1 MANLKIEFQKPKL
14 TLCNTNY
21 TPLGILTNKTSTSAH
36 NITLTSKVNE
46 TPYLTFDIPLGG
58 LIDNNSTELLVK
70 HKNDYFVIKDI
81 QLASGDSNSMV
92 VTAEHIACELK
103 GIVVSYFED
112 LIGETPENMWNTVV
126 ANSTMPEVISSR
138 YIFETNIVN
147 TYRYLSGEDEK
158 SVFEHLVD
166 IAEQFEACLLFSTDA
181 NGIIHIKLL
190 YGDINRGKFVR
201 KGKDLKQLSLMF
213 NTESLFTKITP
224 FGATDDDGIELTIMD
239 LNNGKSYLTN
249 YDYYLA
255 KGMTME
261 EILANPLCN
270 QECIYRNTDIV
281 DAEDLLRLG
290 QQELKRLSEPIVSGS
305 IEIIDLGVFEDGLYL
320 SPILCEKIMVI
331 DKDINYSISCKITE
345 IEFTYD
351 NPLESKISISNV
363 VKYNSALKDMIKN
376 NDALGEILTNGL
388 NGRPNLNASKV
399 KGLIDGH
406 IAQLKY
412 SMENS
417 ITDITDA
424 VILFENRIEGS
435 DMFGALALGSRG
447 ILISRELDIV
457 TNQWVWTTALDS
469 HGLSTQVVNAI
480 EINASQI
487 KGDILS
493 SYDNSTW
500 INLNNGEFN
509 FKDKIKFVDNEF
521 RIALNSGGTI
531 EDFVAQYEK
540 DKQNMTNDINDVAQE
555 VTNIK
560 SNIDVVISDG
570 IVTEAEV
577 ASIEKSIMQ
586 LQKEKVDIDTRYT
599 SMVNNSYLDSE
610 LKSELT
616 SSYNNY
622 TKAHRDFVGF
632 IQNIITDRKITERE
646 RADLDTYS
654 SSYNTALATLK
665 TNMDTCLSNIAEN
678 NTAYQIN
685 NLKTQ
690 IDSDFKD
697 VNDRLNTIMDDV
709 GGAVADGIIEEA
721 EVLIIQNSINQLNK
735 EKEDVDMIYNT
746 LYNNND
752 VPTDIKRNLKTKYDE
767 YVAIHRNLITFIN
780 NMVSDKVATESEKAT
795 FNNLSSSYS
804 TKLAEFK
811 NSANLALVMAN
822 KNYTDTQF
830 NVLDG
835 KIEMRVTSTEVNELV
850 NSNLEESKAY
860 SDTLF
865 QECQNQI
872 DGVVETYYQS
882 TDPSLDWTT
891 AELKAKHIGD
901 IWYNTLDKSTYIYV
915 EASISSDGTMG
926 TAWQKLTDAE
936 AEQAYVLASSK
947 AKVFTSTPTTPYKKG
962 DLWVQGSS
970 GDIMK
975 CIYTRTSGNYSSS
988 DWAKASKYTDDT
1000 VANNVASD
1008 LANNYYT
1015 ITETDSAIKVASDNI
1030 TATVSETYTTKNELG
1045 NTLSNYTTKSELT
1058 QTSKDITAKFTSG
1071 GGQNLLKNSDAKNGA
1086 YMWSGNGA
1094 TLTIG
1099 TSGANPFFG
1108 GNEFKSTFPNGLR
1121 YSESIKL
1128 KANTDYVYEG
1138 WIFCHASFS
1147 GHGAMP
1153 LHYWCMNTPD
1163 TPGQSQLEVLD
1174 YRQNVTANV
1183 FNKCY
1188 VHFRTKSGD
1197 VYFTPFVYG
1206 GPDGQMV
1213 AVRQLSLTEGRAE
1226 TAWTPHPSEI
1236 YEGSTVIDAS
1246 GVTVNNGAL
1255 RVKDSSGNIMLEG
1268 DTSGTLYLRKQL
1280 KVGTI
1285 GTFSPS
1291 GVTISG
1297 GNFTVS
1303 GGTAYK
1309 EASIGYSDGSTTSQ
1323 SLYSNGLYGSSSE
1336 TNGSQLFVADS
1347 FYGSNGWTIHEDNS
1361 GNSLQQ
1367 SYRTYSRG
1375 SGIYIQATNTDKFG
1389 NGSFKEVA
1397 RLNHEGLTC
1406 NTITV
1411 KSNGACNNI
1420 LAGDDA
1426 YIGDV
1431 NKSHS
1436 IGIQSSTDRAKGII
1450 YLGNRM
1456 DVFVGCDDGG
1466 GRLTLSSRWMDFI
1479 APQAANFMGNV
1490 VCRDGAE
1497 AGVTGFEAYRGGG
1510 HFRIAPSNNNGAI
1523 AFEQFNSSGTAV
1535 GMRLIADGWYLR
1547 PNGNDGGILG
1557 YSSIRWQEIWCTR
1570 GAFNGSDSKL
1580 KENITPLDNI
1590 TPLGIGEFARLRND
1604 DIVTP
1609 NDLYN
1614 YVKESQSYTFNYKG
1628 TSETMLGIL
1637 ADDIPRN
1644 IFNKIGVMSKTQEE
1658 YEEELKKK
1666 EELTE
1671 ILSRIP
1677 MPLDIESEADSCAIV
1692 EGTGLTYEALKEEVN
1707 KEIEEPMQ
1715 LINAPS
1721 QIAMLQ
1727 TVLSMAINKI
1737 DMLEQENQELKDRLS
1752 LIEEKLG
1759 I

>member
-1 MANLKIEFQKPKL
+1 MSKFKIEFQKPKL

-21 TPLGILTNKTSTSAH
+21 TPLGILTNKTHMSAY

-46 TPYLTFDIPLGG
+46 TPSLSFDIPLGG
-58 LIDNNSTELLVK
+58 LIDNNSTELLIK
-70 HKNDYFVIKDI
+70 HKNDYFVIKNI
-81 QLASGDSNSMV
+81 SVTSGDISS
-92 VTAEHIACELK
+92 VTVNAEHIACELK

-112 LIGETPENMWNTVV
+112 LIGESPENMWNTVIT
-126 ANSTMPEVISSR
+126 NCSMPEVIRSR
-138 YIFETNIVN
+138 YIFETNIVD

-158 SVFEHLVD
+158 SIYEHLVD
-166 IAEQFEACLLFSTDA
+166 IAKQFEACLLFSTDA
-181 NGIIHIKLL
+181 DGKIHIKLL
-190 YGDINRGKFVR
+190 YGDIDRGKFIR
-201 KGKDLKQLSLMF
+201 KGKDLKQLNLNFS
-213 NTESLFTKITP
+213 TDSLFTKVTP
-224 FGATDDDGIELTIMD
+224 FGATGDDGIELTIMD
-239 LNNGKSYLTN
+239 VNNGKSYITN

-255 KGMTME
+255 KGMTAE
-261 EILANPLCN
+261 EIRNNPLCN
-270 QECIYRNTDIV
+270 QECVYRNADIV

-290 QQELKRLSEPIVSGS
+290 RQELDKLSKPIVNGT
-305 IEIIDLGVFEDGLYL
+305 IEAIDLNVFEGSLYL
-320 SPILCEKIMVI
+320 SPILCEKIIVI

-351 NPLESKISISNV
+351 NPLESKIGISNV
-363 VKYNSALKDMIKN
+363 VKYSTVLKDLVQNSEAIS
-376 NDALGEILTNGL
+376 EILTNGL

-417 ITDITDA
+417 ITDVTDA
-424 VILFENRIEGS
+424 VILFEDRIEGDS
-435 DMFGALALGSRG
+435 MYGALAIGSRG
-447 ILISRELDIV
+447 ILISREVDPI
-457 TNQWVWTTALDS
+457 TNQWVWTTALDA
-469 HGLSTQVVNAI
+469 HGLSTQVVNAL

-531 EDFVAQYEK
+531 EDFVTQYEK

-622 TKAHRDFVGF
+622 TKAHKNFVDF
-632 IQNIITDRKITERE
+632 IRNIITDRKITEGE

-654 SSYNTALATLK
+654 SSYNTTLATLK

-721 EVLIIQNSINQLNK
+721 EILIIQNSINQLNK

-780 NMVSDKVATESEKAT
+780 NMVSDKVATEQEKAN

-811 NSANLALVMAN
+811 NAANIALVMAN

-901 IWYNTLDKSTYIYV
+901 IWYNTLDKSTYIYA
-915 EASISSDGTMG
+915 ETSISSDGTMG

-936 AEQAYVLASSK
+936 AEQAYALASSK

-975 CIYTRTSGNYSSS
+975 CIYARTSGNFSSS

-1000 VANNVASD
+1000 KANQVASD

-1015 ITETDSAIKVASDNI
+1015 ITQTNSAIEVAKESIELGVTKEVEVIYDDIGGKNLIRNSAFVNGTICWSFAQNVSLDTSRTFNGHASVKSSQSGLTYDQWRGCTNAHLPITNPLTVNQTYTLSCYYYIENTNTFDSNLGLEVKGVKVGATAQSHICSIGIPKSNLVSNKWTRVVGTFTLTEEYSSTFVYAWVGRNGTAWFTEFKLEKGNKCTDWTAAPEDSEDYTEAKIKIASDSI
-1030 TATVSETYTTKNELG
+1030 TNTVSNTYVNKSTLNNYPTTTQMNSAITQKANSITSSVSNTYATKNSLG
-1045 NTLSNYTTKSELT
+1045 NLESRVNSAE
-1058 QTSKDITAKFTSG
+1058 QSIT
-1071 GGQNLLKNSDAKNGA
+1071 SDAIINKVNTA
-1086 YMWSGNGA
+1086 IGNG
-1094 TLTIG
+1094 
-1099 TSGANPFFG
+1099 
-1108 GNEFKSTFPNGLR
+1108 KS
-1121 YSESIKL
+1121 I
-1128 KANTDYVYEG
+1128 
-1138 WIFCHASFS
+1138 
-1147 GHGAMP
+1147 
-1153 LHYWCMNTPD
+1153 
-1163 TPGQSQLEVLD
+1163 
-1174 YRQNVTANV
+1174 
-1183 FNKCY
+1183 
-1188 VHFRTKSGD
+1188 
-1197 VYFTPFVYG
+1197 
-1206 GPDGQMV
+1206 
-1213 AVRQLSLTEGRAE
+1213 
-1226 TAWTPHPSEI
+1226 
-1236 YEGSTVIDAS
+1236 
-1246 GVTVNNGAL
+1246 
-1255 RVKDSSGNIMLEG
+1255 
-1268 DTSGTLYLRKQL
+1268 
-1280 KVGTI
+1280 
-1285 GTFSPS
+1285 
-1291 GVTISG
+1291 
-1297 GNFTVS
+1297 
-1303 GGTAYK
+1303 
-1309 EASIGYSDGSTTSQ
+1309 STTSTT
-1323 SLYSNGLYGSSSE
+1323 LNKNGFTVYNGAIYIKNKNGENVLWGD
-1336 TNGSQLFVADS
+1336 TNGNLQAKGKITTINNNGYLNLEGNKLQGYKSGMSVPMYSCGMWYPNNGSKLSGFVS
-1347 FYGSNGWTIHEDNS
+1347 VSN
-1361 GNSLQQ
+1361 GNSLIGDSEGCLYMSGWNDSSNANKKAVLQ
-1367 SYRTYSRG
+1367 YSRNEG
-1375 SGIYIQATNTDKFG
+1375 SSTGTVEFYNNGGVSVVSRNTGGNSYGIWNSQEGYVYPYRGDEYFGASNRPWTRAYIREMYQGSVSYFSAPSSNYLLTNVNDDEIETYAVDNKPKPKDFVEFVENLEFGIYKKGEDNEEEIQTFAEKETNLNFMPIVDDISTFALDENPAKSLVIQTVTDR
-1389 NGSFKEVA
+1389 NGENPQQAINLMGYCTTLAITIQELIKENKELKNEIIEIKN
-1397 RLNHEGLTC
+1397 RLN
-1406 NTITV
+1406 
-1411 KSNGACNNI
+1411 NI
-1420 LAGDDA
+1420 
-1426 YIGDV
+1426 
-1431 NKSHS
+1431 
-1436 IGIQSSTDRAKGII
+1436 
-1450 YLGNRM
+1450 
-1456 DVFVGCDDGG
+1456 
-1466 GRLTLSSRWMDFI
+1466 
-1479 APQAANFMGNV
+1479 
-1490 VCRDGAE
+1490 
-1497 AGVTGFEAYRGGG
+1497 
-1510 HFRIAPSNNNGAI
+1510 
-1523 AFEQFNSSGTAV
+1523 
-1535 GMRLIADGWYLR
+1535 
-1547 PNGNDGGILG
+1547 
-1557 YSSIRWQEIWCTR
+1557 
-1570 GAFNGSDSKL
+1570 
-1580 KENITPLDNI
+1580 
-1590 TPLGIGEFARLRND
+1590 
-1604 DIVTP
+1604 
-1609 NDLYN
+1609 
-1614 YVKESQSYTFNYKG
+1614 
-1628 TSETMLGIL
+1628 
-1637 ADDIPRN
+1637 
-1644 IFNKIGVMSKTQEE
+1644 
-1658 YEEELKKK
+1658 
-1666 EELTE
+1666 
-1671 ILSRIP
+1671 
-1677 MPLDIESEADSCAIV
+1677 
-1692 EGTGLTYEALKEEVN
+1692 
-1707 KEIEEPMQ
+1707 
-1715 LINAPS
+1715 
-1721 QIAMLQ
+1721 
-1727 TVLSMAINKI
+1727 
-1737 DMLEQENQELKDRLS
+1737 
-1752 LIEEKLG
+1752 EK
-1759 I
+1759 